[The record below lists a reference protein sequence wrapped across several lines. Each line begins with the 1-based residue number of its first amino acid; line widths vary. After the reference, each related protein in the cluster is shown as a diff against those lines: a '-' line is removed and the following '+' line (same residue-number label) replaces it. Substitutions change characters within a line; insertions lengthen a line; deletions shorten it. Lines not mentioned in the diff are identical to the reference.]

1 MDALLFEKTVTEL
14 RPYLYYISLYFQGEP
29 MMHPDFFSLLNLTR
43 GIKTIVST
51 NGHFLTGEN
60 SEKMALSGLYKLI
73 ISLDGMDEKAY
84 SEYRRNGDLGKVME
98 GIRNISSAR
107 KRSKSPAKLELQFLV
122 NRHNE
127 HQIMEAESFAREIK
141 AQLKLK
147 SMQVINVQDSW
158 KWMPSARGYARYEKS
173 GGKYVIRNSMPSGCL
188 RLWLNPVITW
198 DGKVLPC
205 CFDKDAEFIMGDLT
219 KDSFRTIWN
228 GTEYAEFRKRV
239 LSERKSVSICRN
251 CTSGMRGIRY

>member
-1 MDALLFEKTVTEL
+1 MDPLLFEKTVSEL
-14 RPYLYYISLYFQGEP
+14 RPYLNYISLYFQGEP
-29 MMHPDFFSLLNLTR
+29 MMHPDFFSFLILSG

-51 NGHFLTGEN
+51 NGHFLTVEN
-60 SEKMALSGLYKLI
+60 SEKMAHSGLYKLI
-73 ISLDGMDEKAY
+73 VSLDGMDQKAY
-84 SEYRRNGDLGKVME
+84 SEYRKNGDIGKVME

-107 KRSKSPAKLELQFLV
+107 HRLKSPVKLELQFLV
-122 NRHNE
+122 NRYNE
-127 HQIMEAESFAREIK
+127 RQIREAESFAREMK

-158 KWMPSARGYARYEKS
+158 RWMPSDLEYARYEKT
-173 GGKYVIRNSMPSGCL
+173 GGKYTIRNSMPSGCL

-228 GTEYAEFRKRV
+228 GKEYAEFRKRV